1 MKPDEIAAQSAALNE
16 VVTGFNGNW
25 SQLENEMAGLLHQVL
40 FCKTNYLMRPFPS
53 GIAHAIYFTP
63 DGFAQRQNIVNNAVT
78 EWLAENQIA
87 TFDYLPAWN
96 KINRRLG
103 TLRGTRNLLAH
114 GSVQAVEIRRAI

>member
-53 GIAHAIYFTP
+53 RIAHAIYFTP
-63 DGFAQRQNIVNNAVT
+63 DGFARRGRTLSITRSQN
-78 EWLAENQIA
+78 
-87 TFDYLPAWN
+87 
-96 KINRRLG
+96 G
-103 TLRGTRNLLAH
+103 
-114 GSVQAVEIRRAI
+114 